1 MNSCILRE
9 VLSALLVVGLG
20 LGPVH
25 NGRAEDAAAAGT
37 PPEATT
43 AWAQVEKLQGAL
55 HERPKWQGREPKPE
69 ELSDFQ
75 SKIRVSALELAK
87 NARAFAA
94 RFPTNE
100 FAGDARFFAILALCR
115 AVAAGDA
122 ASEVEVKQFVA
133 ATLANMSIPE
143 DDRIGVL
150 LVSGNL
156 PAMKKLGMKEL
167 IPAPGEYV
175 SEHEEATKASAR
187 EVIKQFPK
195 SGKGYTL
202 LLAIAE
208 RTKGEEQKRL
218 AQELLDMEEA
228 SAAVK
233 AMARHVLAGT
243 KPFQIGKP
251 LDIRFTALDGRE
263 VDLAVLKGKVVM
275 VDFWATDCGPCVA
288 EMPAI
293 KAAYE
298 KFHEKGF
305 EIVGISLDDKE
316 TALRR
321 FIREK
326 GLPWPQHF
334 DGKGWENRFALQYG
348 IFGIPTMWL
357 VDRSGKLRFTNARDN
372 LAGMVE
378 VLLAEKL

>member
-1 MNSCILRE
+1 MNSRFLEKMRSAW
-9 VLSALLVVGLG
+9 VLMALCLLPMSSRSV
-20 LGPVH
+20 
-25 NGRAEDAAAAGT
+25 EDSGT
-37 PPEATT
+37 PPDVAAV

-55 HERPKWQGREPKPE
+55 HERPEWQGREPKPE
-69 ELSDFQ
+69 ELSAFQ
-75 SKIRVSALELAK
+75 NKIRTAALELAK
-87 NARAFAA
+87 SARAFAS

-122 ASEVEVKQFVA
+122 ASEAEVKQFVA
-133 ATLANMSIPE
+133 ATLADMSIPE

-150 LVSGNL
+150 LGAGNL
-156 PAMKKLGMKEL
+156 PVMKKLGMKEL
-167 IPAPGEYV
+167 IPAPGEYAT
-175 SEHEEATKASAR
+175 EHEEATKASAR

-208 RTKGEEQKRL
+208 RAKGEEQKRL
-218 AQELLDMEEA
+218 AQELLEMDGA

-233 AMARHVLAGT
+233 AMARHVLTGT
-243 KPFQIGKP
+243 KPFQIGQP

-263 VDLAVLKGKVVM
+263 VDLAALKGRVVL

-288 EMPAI
+288 ETPTI
-293 KAAYE
+293 KSVYE
-298 KFHEKGF
+298 KLHAKGF

-316 TALRR
+316 STLRR

-326 GLPWPQHF
+326 GLAWPQHF
-334 DGKGWENRFALQYG
+334 DGKGWENRFALHYG
-348 IFGIPTMWL
+348 IFSIPTMWL
-357 VDRSGKLRFTNARDN
+357 VDRSGKLRFTSARDN

-378 VLLAEKL
+378 ALLAEKP